1 MENTLIITDKYII
14 TDIVEEILNP
24 FYDNHIKILISD
36 KNIFSLRKI
45 SNKEIYLVENI
56 EDANVIVDYFGK

>member
-14 TDIVEEILNP
+14 TDIVEEVLNP

>member
-14 TDIVEEILNP
+14 TDIVEEILKP